1 MRKVEVGKI
10 PGKMCQQSGG
20 ARSVLEL
27 QNRRIAVSGWEA
39 KARHS
44 RIGERSEWQG
54 ELIAGLGAC
63 TASLEPSAS
72 LNLLGTSL
80 PVDRVRSSPIGDV
93 HNQSTDLA
101 IIQSRYLWF
110 PTRTYL
116 DQWLMWGDHYRDKT
130 SSKVASFIFEIWVGF
145 VI

>member
-1 MRKVEVGKI
+1 MGGGGGVWRKLHVRKVEVGKI

-20 ARSVLEL
+20 VRSVLEL

-80 PVDRVRSSPIGDV
+80 PVDRVRSSPTGDV
-93 HNQSTDLA
+93 HNQNNTDLA
-101 IIQSRYLWF
+101 IIQPRDLWF
-110 PTRTYL
+110 PTRST
-116 DQWLMWGDHYRDKT
+116 WI
-130 SSKVASFIFEIWVGF
+130 KV
-145 VI
+145 